1 MQDTRKFP
9 DRLVRGILAM
19 VPVTKPNRNQILFLD
34 GHKLVKV
41 VGVSRNKTIT
51 VVVPVE
57 EHATKSFVV
66 RSKQLTKCV
75 MHVMEPNKCTATI
88 AYDVNITAL
97 NKQRILDNIGKVQYG
112 FLNCIDLLKPEQ
124 RFNEDG
130 TEKLENMSKGY
141 RFFVRLVSEEKAKR
155 SGMDDGAFILL
166 RQAPRLFREPYPY
179 EHVDA
184 FVKLADNELQIS
196 SGVLKGTYR
205 KI

>member
-9 DRLVRGILAM
+9 DRLVRGILAI
-19 VPVTKPNRNQILFLD
+19 VSVTKPNRNQILFLD

-41 VGVSRNKTIT
+41 VGMLRNKTIA
-51 VVVPVE
+51 VVPVE
-57 EHATKSFVV
+57 EQSLKSIPV
-66 RSKQLTKCV
+66 RNNQLTKCV
-75 MHVMEPNKCTATI
+75 MHVMEPDKCTATI
-88 AYDVNITAL
+88 AYDVNITVL

-130 TEKLENMSKGY
+130 TEKLESMSKGY
-141 RFFVRLVSEEKAKR
+141 RFFVRLVSEEKAKK

-166 RQAPRLFREPYPY
+166 QQVPRLFREPYPY

-184 FVKLADNELQIS
+184 FVKLTDNELQIS
-196 SGVLKGTYR
+196 SGVLKGTYQ

>member
-9 DRLVRGILAM
+9 DRLVRGILSL
-19 VPVTKPNRNQILFLD
+19 VQVTKPNRNQILFLD
-34 GHKLVKV
+34 GNKLVKV
-41 VGVSRNKTIT
+41 VGISRNKTIT
-51 VVVPVE
+51 VELVE
-57 EHATKSFVV
+57 GQSSKSIPV
-66 RSKQLTKCV
+66 RSRQLTKCV
-75 MHVMEPNKCTATI
+75 MHVMEPDKCSATI

-97 NKQRILDNIGKVQYG
+97 NKQRILDNIGKTQYG

-130 TEKLENMSKGY
+130 TEKLENMSRGY
-141 RFFVRLVSEEKAKR
+141 RFFVRLVSEEKAKK

-166 RQAPRLFREPYPY
+166 QQVPRLFREPYPY

-184 FVKLADNELQIS
+184 FVKLTDNELQIS
-196 SGVLKGTYR
+196 NGVLKGTYR